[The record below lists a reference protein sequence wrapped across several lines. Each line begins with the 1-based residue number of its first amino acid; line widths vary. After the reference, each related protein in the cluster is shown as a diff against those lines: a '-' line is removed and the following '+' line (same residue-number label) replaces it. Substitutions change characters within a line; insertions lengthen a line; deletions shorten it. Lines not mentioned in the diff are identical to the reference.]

1 MEQSFVWL
9 YEALGTM
16 ALAVVVIGIVATV
29 IQYLEQETPWQPKN
43 KNKH

>member
-9 YEALGTM
+9 YEALGTI
-16 ALAVVVIGIVATV
+16 ALACLITAIVA
-29 IQYLEQETPWQPKN
+29 IIMRYLEQETPWQPEK

>member
-1 MEQSFVWL
+1 MDTSFVWL

-16 ALAVVVIGIVATV
+16 ALAFVVIGIVATV
-29 IQYLEQETPWQPKN
+29 MHYLEQETPWQPEK